1 MAFKAAEHLTALMQQ
16 KPTLFSV
23 KTILDLS
30 MTSDAGMKGVKST
43 GVGDVMMNIVVNI
56 PDPNKVGQFLVKFP
70 RFFLEMS
77 FKQGLVTMFVFPK
90 SISSSSEVSSRIA
103 ALI

>member
-1 MAFKAAEHLTALMQQ
+1 MNLCSFEVQRPKFMAFKAAEHLTALMQQ

-70 RFFLEMS
+70 RFFLE
-77 FKQGLVTMFVFPK
+77 T
-90 SISSSSEVSSRIA
+90 
-103 ALI
+103 